1 MGLKLNPKPHLCVLK
16 DVLLLLFQ
24 FNRANIFD
32 DDNQRNSEQFVFR
45 AKVDT

>member
-1 MGLKLNPKPHLCVLK
+1 MPHLRALK

-24 FNRANIFD
+24 FKRANIFD
-32 DDNQRNSEQFVFR
+32 DDNQRNLEQFVFR

>member
-1 MGLKLNPKPHLCVLK
+1 MPHLPVLK
-16 DVLLLLFQ
+16 DVLLLFQ

-32 DDNQRNSEQFVFR
+32 DDNQCNLEQFVLR

>member
-1 MGLKLNPKPHLCVLK
+1 MPHLRVLK

-24 FNRANIFD
+24 FNRANTFD
-32 DDNQRNSEQFVFR
+32 DDNQSNLEQFVLR

>member
-1 MGLKLNPKPHLCVLK
+1 MPHLHVLK

-32 DDNQRNSEQFVFR
+32 DDNQRNLEQFVFR